1 MAGPEATVLL
11 RLIDGAGAGVFCGV
25 MRREKVRTALWGRGQ
40 GQARRSERGSTG
52 PPTAEKM
59 SRTKPAGSCCP
70 GQDGAEGGA
79 DMATHSAGAGAS
91 RRNGKSLPAEE
102 KPADKNSLTRGSQ
115 LLSDS
120 QKFKNRI
127 IYSF

>member
-52 PPTAEKM
+52 PSTAEKM

-70 GQDGAEGGA
+70 GQDGAEGRSGHGH
-79 DMATHSAGAGAS
+79 TLGRS
-91 RRNGKSLPAEE
+91 RSKQEKWEE
-102 KPADKNSLTRGSQ
+102 PSR
-115 LLSDS
+115 
-120 QKFKNRI
+120 
-127 IYSF
+127 